1 MLPSWPFVAPPRPQR
16 TSLGPGRLREGA
28 AAPGGGADED
38 EEDGEVDG
46 EVDRRR
52 PCDDFLRPWENEEEE
67 AMA

>member
-1 MLPSWPFVAPPRPQR
+1 
-16 TSLGPGRLREGA
+16 LGPGRLREGA

-67 AMA
+67 EEAMA